1 MLKTSGITKEDVSA
15 DPQRVLD
22 VLQFH
27 MQGPP
32 PKLPTT
38 GALKTAE
45 SAALKIIKDNP
56 NKFYKKV
63 RKLGEGFVLFCYSHQ
78 IWSSLPGN
86 VDEILT
92 QTPHPKTR

>member
-1 MLKTSGITKEDVSA
+1 MLKTSGISKEDVA
-15 DPQRVLD
+15 ANPQGVLD

-32 PKLPTT
+32 PKLPNA

-45 SAALKIIKDNP
+45 SAALNIIKDNP

-63 RKLGEGFVLFCYSHQ
+63 RKLGEGFVDQ
-78 IWSSLPGN
+78 IIWPTNSLCLLYLSP
-86 VDEILT
+86 LST
-92 QTPHPKTR
+92 L